1 MRNRPGNV
9 VTRKCYTC
17 MVKGISNTLMG
28 IEIVLTWVYELTSQI
43 VVLLAISGILIQIIE
58 TFRPQ
63 NSNSNMTS
71 SRGANRGHRAG
82 NNRLRVYQLDAI
94 EAESADSELS
104 DEGLPTKENPVVF
117 SMIGLHFVRLH
128 VGSRNLKFLID
139 R

>member
-9 VTRKCYTC
+9 VTRKCFTC
-17 MVKGISNTLMG
+17 MVKGISNILTG

-63 NSNSNMTS
+63 NSNRNQNSNSNMTS

-94 EAESADSELS
+94 EAESAIS
-104 DEGLPTKENPVVF
+104 DEGLPTKETQ
-117 SMIGLHFVRLH
+117 
-128 VGSRNLKFLID
+128 
-139 R
+139 